1 LSFPLSS
8 LSKLDV
14 VTSTCSRHHI
24 ALLLARGHFAK
35 MTTKENLATRPP
47 KATMSDVAQ
56 RAGVSAATVARV
68 IYNNG
73 YVKEET
79 RLAVEAAVQE
89 TGYRPN
95 MVARGLRTSRSY
107 TLGLVV
113 SESRLNAFHPAVAHA
128 VQVEALRQGYTVL
141 TLNNNGDTEMEAAG
155 VQRFLDHHVDA
166 VIFCSAID
174 PSNVRFIADNGIPTV
189 QVERR
194 IANVGGI
201 VTVDAHDGMT
211 QAIDH
216 LHALGHRIFAYLG
229 GEADSRQ
236 MEGNAEDAVEAVRER
251 LFRENLLRHGIVVD
265 PECILAA
272 PYYDTSKP
280 GRQPGHRLMKQI
292 LALPLRPTAI
302 VCGSDLLAAAALQAI
317 SEAGL
322 RVPEDI
328 SIIGYDDS
336 IAEILTPALTSIAQP
351 IDELGER
358 AVSMALELI
367 QIPSTRPTVITTKTK
382 LVLRQSTAAAL
393 RS

>member
-1 LSFPLSS
+1 M
-8 LSKLDV
+8 D
-14 VTSTCSRHHI
+14 
-24 ALLLARGHFAK
+24 
-35 MTTKENLATRPP
+35 TKEKSAVRPS
-47 KATMSDVAQ
+47 KATMSDVAR

-73 YVKEET
+73 YVKQET
-79 RLAVEAAVQE
+79 RTAVETAVQE

-141 TLNNNGDTEMEAAG
+141 TLNNNADPEVEASG
-155 VQRFLDHHVDA
+155 VHRFLDHHVDA

-174 PSNVRFIADNGIPTV
+174 PANVRLIADSGIPTV

-201 VTVDAHDGMT
+201 VTVDAHDGMRE
-211 QAIDH
+211 AIDH
-216 LHALGHRIFAYLG
+216 LYALGHRNFAYLG
-229 GEADSRQ
+229 GMAHSGR
-236 MEGNAEDAVEAVRER
+236 MEGKPEDAIEAVRER
-251 LFRENLLRHGIVVD
+251 LFRKNLQRHGISVAPD
-265 PECILAA
+265 RMLAA
-272 PYYDTSKP
+272 PYYDGSKP
-280 GRQPGHRLMKQI
+280 ARQPGHRLMKQI
-292 LALPLRPTAI
+292 LALADRPTAI
-302 VCGSDLLAAAALQAI
+302 ICGSDLLAAAALQAI

-322 RVPEDI
+322 RVPDDI

-336 IAEILTPALTSIAQP
+336 MAEILTPALTSIAQP

-358 AVSMALELI
+358 AVTMALDLI
-367 QIPSTRPTVITTKTK
+367 QSAPLKPREFATKTR
-382 LVLRQSTAAAL
+382 LVLRESTGPVPH
-393 RS
+393 R